1 MERQTTLVF
10 CHEKPMN
17 SIKRQKDDTKGQL
30 LITPERMKSF
40 EPKWQN
46 DLGSFP
52 RQTIQHYINSSLCP
66 KHWCQRSLSWP
77 VLWKH
82 TRPPRTNTFFFLNV
96 LFIIGDWNV
105 KAESPELP
113 GVAIKFGLG
122 VQNEVRE
129 KGNRVLAKEHTGNSK
144 CPLSETQEMILHM
157 DITR

>member
-1 MERQTTLVF
+1 MGHRRDFWQNVGPLENGTANHSSVLPWEA
-10 CHEKPMN
+10 HEQYKKT
-17 SIKRQKDDTKGQL
+17 KRWHWNMRPLDQKVSNLLLGKKKGQL

-82 TRPPRTNTFFFLNV
+82 TRPPRTNTFFFFKCAFHHRGLEC
-96 LFIIGDWNV
+96 
-105 KAESPELP
+105 ESRKSRATWSSNQVWPW
-113 GVAIKFGLG
+113 GTKW
-122 VQNEVRE
+122 
-129 KGNRVLAKEHTGNSK
+129 S
-144 CPLSETQEMILHM
+144 
-157 DITR
+157 